1 MPACTTPRTTPAT
14 PPASPATKQ
23 TGLNIVIGRVLLAA
37 ILAGIAAG
45 LVMGV
50 IQHVRL
56 TPLIIQAETF
66 ETAEAPVGAAE
77 APAPA
82 ANMPAGHSHDH
93 SNMAGNSDGAAA
105 SGEEHHHDADAW
117 APQDGLERSFYTTLT
132 AMLAGAGFAL
142 MLAGL
147 SFVSGIPITRQNGLI
162 WGICGFI
169 AVSLAPAFSLPPELP
184 GTAAAALGARQAWWL
199 ATIAATAVAIWL
211 VVTKRSPAML
221 VGGAV
226 LVALPHVIG
235 APQVPPAD
243 TPLPAAVQ
251 GEFVAASLGANFV
264 LWLLIGLFLSI
275 TLNPARE
282 KTS

>member
-1 MPACTTPRTTPAT
+1 M
-14 PPASPATKQ
+14 
-23 TGLNIVIGRVLLAA
+23 IGRVLLAA

-56 TPLIIQAETF
+56 TPLIIEAETF
-66 ETAEAPVGAAE
+66 ETAEAP
-77 APAPA
+77 APA
-82 ANMPAGHSHDH
+82 AAAPAATAEAQAPASNMPTGHAHDH
-93 SNMAGNSDGAAA
+93 NAMAQSGGAAM
-105 SGEEHHHDADAW
+105 EEHHHDPNAW
-117 APQDGLERSFYTTLT
+117 APQDGFERTFYTTLT

-142 MLAGL
+142 MLAGI
-147 SFVSGIPITRQNGLI
+147 SFVSGIPITRQNGLV

-169 AVSLAPAFSLPPELP
+169 AVALAPAFSLPPELP
-184 GTAAAALGARQAWWL
+184 GTAAAALGSRQLWWL
-199 ATIAATAVAIWL
+199 STIAATGIAIWL
-211 VVTKRSPAML
+211 VVAKRSPATL
-221 VGGAV
+221 LGAAV

-235 APQVPPAD
+235 APQVPPVD

-275 TLNPARE
+275 TLNPEKE
-282 KTS
+282 KTA